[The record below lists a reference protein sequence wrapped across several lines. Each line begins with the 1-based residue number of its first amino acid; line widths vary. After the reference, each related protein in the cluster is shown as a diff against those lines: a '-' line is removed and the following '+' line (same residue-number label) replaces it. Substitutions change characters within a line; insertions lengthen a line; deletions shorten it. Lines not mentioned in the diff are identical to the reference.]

1 MRITHISD
9 THNHHSK
16 LQEDLPG
23 GDLLIHSGDFT
34 SIGRRHEIEKFIKWF
49 NNVDNYT
56 NKVFIAGNH
65 DLSFQSEALQRR
77 KADWF
82 DGRKEYEEPAEEG
95 KPYWLSQILDREFEG
110 LVDNVFYLENES
122 ITIAGVKIWGSPFS
136 PTFGRDWAFNVDRGE
151 DAAKLWNT
159 IPTDTNIVITHG
171 PMYGTLDVAYNSGL
185 PVGCEDLYN
194 RLQIVKPDLHFCGH
208 VHEGYGYKQVG
219 DMYSF
224 NGASVSLEYQYK
236 NKPISF
242 DYDFNT
248 KKIDFNM

>member
-34 SIGRRHEIEKFIKWF
+34 SIGRKSEVERFIKWF
-49 NNVDNYT
+49 NKIDNYT

-65 DLSFQSEALQRR
+65 DLSFESEALQRR

-110 LVDNVFYLENES
+110 LVNNVFYLENES
-122 ITIAGVKIWGSPFS
+122 ITIAGVKIWGSPYS
-136 PTFGRDWAFNVDRGE
+136 ARFGRDWAFNIDRGSASRE
-151 DAAKLWNT
+151 LWGT
-159 IPTDTNIVITHG
+159 IPTDTNIIVTHG
-171 PMYGTLDVAYNSGL
+171 PLFGVGDITDNNMN
-185 PVGCEDLYN
+185 VGCDDLRETIMN
-194 RLQIVKPDLHFCGH
+194 LEPDFHLCGH
-208 VHEGYGYKQVG
+208 IHEGYGYTQFGKTHCI
-219 DMYSF
+219 
-224 NGASVSLEYQYK
+224 NGSNLSLEYKYK

-242 DYDFNT
+242 DYNFQT
-248 KKIDFNM
+248 KDIQFLM